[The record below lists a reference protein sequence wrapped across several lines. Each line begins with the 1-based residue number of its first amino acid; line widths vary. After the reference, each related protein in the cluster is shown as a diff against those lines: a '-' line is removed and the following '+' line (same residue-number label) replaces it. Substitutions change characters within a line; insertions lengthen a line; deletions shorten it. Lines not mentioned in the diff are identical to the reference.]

1 MSKLIN
7 CKLCGKEIS
16 DSGVKCPSCG
26 EYNDSK
32 LDKAVYSFGKFILT
46 IVGLFFFLLLYS
58 VIKG

>member
-1 MSKLIN
+1 MAKLIN

-16 DSGVKCPSCG
+16 DSGVKCPNCG

-32 LDKAVYSFGKFILT
+32 LDKVAYSFGKFLFIL
-46 IVGLFFFLLLYS
+46 VGLFVFILLYS